1 MWWILMEEKMGGRTV
16 KIHLID
22 GFPNGLISAEI
33 MNWTGRFTVAPR
45 SQLNRLAKRDEVK
58 RSGIYFLKG
67 SNPKDPS
74 QDMIYI
80 GESDNILN
88 RLINHEND
96 RDKDFWEKTII
107 VTSKDENLT
116 KAHVRYLESR
126 LIHIAN
132 QVKRALVINNTN
144 PEPTNLPESDKDD
157 MDYFLEQIQ
166 MILPVLGFSFVNP
179 LPDVGVNHN
188 VNNSIVSP
196 IFNMIYSGATAKAQE
211 INGEFV
217 VLEGSLSRK
226 AHTKSLADSY
236 LHIRERLVNN
246 GVLIDTDLNGF
257 WEFSQNTPF
266 QSPSTAANI
275 VGGASIN
282 GREQWKVQD
291 DGQTYAK
298 WLEAQIKNV
307 DQANHIENKTDE
319 IKEFEKVRIIWKSFP
334 TQTRQCNCGHGIEFH
349 DQKRSSNDTL
359 IAFLDGFE
367 WYRDNP
373 NQVIVYIIESDSLS
387 DKYVIEK
394 LKAEIREIVQKKEI
408 VQGMINER
416 ILASPNC

>member
-1 MWWILMEEKMGGRTV
+1 MGGRTV

-144 PEPTNLPESDKDD
+144 PEPTNLPE
-157 MDYFLEQIQ
+157 
-166 MILPVLGFSFVNP
+166 
-179 LPDVGVNHN
+179 
-188 VNNSIVSP
+188 
-196 IFNMIYSGATAKAQE
+196 
-211 INGEFV
+211 
-217 VLEGSLSRK
+217 
-226 AHTKSLADSY
+226 
-236 LHIRERLVNN
+236 
-246 GVLIDTDLNGF
+246 
-257 WEFSQNTPF
+257 
-266 QSPSTAANI
+266 
-275 VGGASIN
+275 
-282 GREQWKVQD
+282 
-291 DGQTYAK
+291 
-298 WLEAQIKNV
+298 
-307 DQANHIENKTDE
+307 
-319 IKEFEKVRIIWKSFP
+319 
-334 TQTRQCNCGHGIEFH
+334 
-349 DQKRSSNDTL
+349 
-359 IAFLDGFE
+359 
-367 WYRDNP
+367 
-373 NQVIVYIIESDSLS
+373 
-387 DKYVIEK
+387 
-394 LKAEIREIVQKKEI
+394 
-408 VQGMINER
+408 
-416 ILASPNC
+416 